1 MSQKW
6 LAKFK
11 KNKRGYYSFLIFATI
26 FLVTFF
32 AEIIANDK
40 PLMIRF
46 RGHFYFPVV
55 SKIAETQFGGVFET
69 EADYRDEAVQKM
81 ILGDV
86 ADSKGVAADNIN
98 SGNFIIW
105 PLLRFSYD
113 TINYNLTSPAPS
125 RPTSENLLGTDDNG
139 RDVLARIIYG
149 VRISLLFGLILTF
162 FSMVIAIFLGAV
174 QGYFGGLVDIILQRF
189 TEIWSSMPVL
199 FLLIIM
205 SSILEP
211 SFLTLIALM
220 LLFSWMSLVVYV
232 RAEFLR
238 IKNFD
243 FVMAAKVLGASNWR
257 IIIKHILPNA
267 SAVIISNLPFL
278 LSGAIITLTSL
289 DFLGLG
295 MPVGSP
301 SLGELLAQGKNN
313 INAYWL
319 GISGFLVVATILT
332 LLIFIGE
339 ALRDSFDTRK

>member
-1 MSQKW
+1 MAQNWFS
-6 LAKFK
+6 KFK
-11 KNKRGYYSFLIFATI
+11 KNKRGYYSLIIFAVI
-26 FLVTFF
+26 FLLTFF

-40 PLMIRF
+40 PLLIRF
-46 RGHFYFPVV
+46 DGHFYFPII
-55 SKIAETQFGGVFET
+55 SKIAETKFGGVFET
-69 EADYRDEAVQKM
+69 EADYRDIAVQKM
-81 ILGDV
+81 ILCDDDWQ
-86 ADSKGVAADNIN
+86 AECSKK

-113 TINYNLTSPAPS
+113 TINYNLHSPAPS
-125 RPTSENLLGTDDNG
+125 KPTAENVLGTDDNG

-149 VRISLLFGLILTF
+149 VRISLIFGIVLTF
-162 FSMVIAIFLGAV
+162 FSAIIAIFLGAV
-174 QGYFGGLVDIILQRF
+174 QGYFGGLIDIFLQRF
-189 TEIWSSMPVL
+189 SEIWSAMPVL

-211 SFLTLIALM
+211 SFFTLIGLM
-220 LLFSWMSLVVYV
+220 LLFSWISLAVYV

-243 FVMAAKVLGASNWR
+243 FVMAAKALGASNWR
-257 IIIKHILPNA
+257 IISKHILPNA
-267 SAVIISNLPFL
+267 LPIIISNLPFL

-295 MPVGSP
+295 MPVGEP

-313 INAYWL
+313 INAWWL
-319 GISGFLVVATILT
+319 GLSGFVVVSVILT

-339 ALRDSFDTRK
+339 AMRDGFDVRK